1 MEPEGIVRRIA
12 GLLLVVA
19 AAVAGLLWSL
29 GIGFPRAPQPV
40 DAARVRRGDLEI
52 VLAVTGVFEARAVD
66 LAFPVP
72 GRLAWAAAEGTAVRG
87 GEPLAR
93 LDAGELQAASDQ
105 ARHAA
110 RAADEEA
117 ERAKAQV
124 AAAAAEVERA
134 RAAWGAARAQVG
146 QALSGLRAAQAN
158 LARVRSGAHP
168 SEVQQAEAAVAAAR
182 AAWEQAKRNADLHD
196 RLLREGAVSQAQRD
210 AARAE
215 EELARARL
223 DQAEAYLAG
232 LRRGASP
239 EELLAAE
246 AEVERARSAHQAA
259 LAQVEQAQAGLRAAR
274 SALEQAQA
282 ALVGAR
288 ARAAASHA
296 SWRAALERQGQ
307 AVLRAPFDG
316 VVTRVYVQPGATVGP
331 SLPVLSFAAP
341 GGWVVAE
348 VDEAD
353 VGRVR
358 VGQRARVTADAYPGV
373 AVGARVARVGGQVEV
388 RVGSRVVR
396 VRLELDRPVSF
407 RVGTSV
413 DVDLLLRT
421 VPEVLR
427 VPAEAVVAVEDGGA
441 QVYVV
446 EGGVARV
453 RRVRTGERNDRYVA
467 VLEGLREGELVAL
480 VEPGRLRD
488 GQRVLVRSV
497 Q

>member
-1 MEPEGIVRRIA
+1 MRRIA

-29 GIGFPRAPQPV
+29 GIGFPRPPQPV
-40 DAARVRRGDLEI
+40 DAARVRRGDLEV
-52 VLAVTGVFEARAVD
+52 VLAITGAFEARAVD
-66 LAFPVP
+66 LGFSLA
-72 GRLAWAAAEGTAVRG
+72 GRLAWAVSEGAAMRRG
-87 GEPLAR
+87 EVLAR
-93 LDAGELQAASDQ
+93 LEASELLAAVEQ

-110 RAADEEA
+110 RASEE
-117 ERAKAQV
+117 EVQRAAAQV
-124 AAAAAEVERA
+124 AAAAAEVERVQ
-134 RAAWGAARAQVG
+134 AAWKAARAQVE

-158 LARVRSGAHP
+158 LARVRSGARAF
-168 SEVQQAEAAVAAAR
+168 EVRQAEAAVAAAR
-182 AAWEQAKRNADLHD
+182 AAWEQARRNAELLD
-196 RLLREGAVSQAQRD
+196 RLFREGAVSQAQRD

-215 EELARARL
+215 EEAARARL
-223 DQAEAYLAG
+223 EQAEASLAG

-239 EELLAAE
+239 EELRMAE
-246 AEVERARSAHQAA
+246 AEVERARSAHRTAR
-259 LAQVEQAQAGLRAAR
+259 AQAEEAEAGVRAAR
-274 SALEQAQA
+274 AALEQARSGLA
-282 ALVGAR
+282 GAK
-288 ARAAASHA
+288 ARAAASEA
-296 SWRAALERQGQ
+296 SWRAAVARLEQ
-307 AVLRAPFDG
+307 AALRAPFDG

-358 VGQRARVTADAYPGV
+358 LGQRARVKADAYPGV
-373 AVGARVARVGGQVEV
+373 AVGARVTRVGGQVEV
-388 RVGSRVVR
+388 RTGTRVVR
-396 VRLELDRPVSF
+396 VRLELDRPVPF

-421 VPEVLR
+421 VPDVLLI
-427 VPAEAVVAVEDGGA
+427 PAEAVTSLEDGGA

-446 EGGVARV
+446 EGGVVRV
-453 RRVRTGERNDRYVA
+453 RRVRAGERNDRYAA
-467 VLEGLREGELVAL
+467 VLDGLREGELVAL

>member
-1 MEPEGIVRRIA
+1 MEPEADVRRMA
-12 GLLLVVA
+12 GLVLVVA
-19 AAVAGLLWSL
+19 AAVVGLLWSL

-40 DAARVRRGDLEI
+40 DAARVRRGDLEV
-52 VLAVTGVFEARAVD
+52 VLAVTGVFESRAAD
-66 LAFPVP
+66 LAFSVP
-72 GRLAWAAAEGTAVRG
+72 GRLVWTVPEGTAARR

-93 LDAGELQAASDQ
+93 LDAGELEAAAEQ
-105 ARHAA
+105 ARHTAQ
-110 RAADEEA
+110 AADGEA
-117 ERAKAQV
+117 ERAAAQV

-134 RAAWGAARAQVG
+134 RAAWGAARAQVR
-146 QALSGLRAAQAN
+146 QALFGVRAAQAN
-158 LARVRSGAHP
+158 LDRLRSGARP
-168 SEVQQAEAAVAAAR
+168 AEVQQAEAAVAAAR
-182 AAWEQAKRNADLHD
+182 AAWEQARRNAELQD
-196 RLLREGAVSQAQRD
+196 RLLRDGAVSQAQRD

-215 EELARARL
+215 EEAARARL
-223 DQAEAYLAG
+223 EQAEAFLAG

-239 EELLAAE
+239 EELRSAE
-246 AEVERARSAHQAA
+246 AQVAQARSAHQVAV
-259 LAQVEQAQAGLRAAR
+259 AQVEQALAGLQAAR
-274 SALEQAQA
+274 SVLEQAQA
-282 ALVGAR
+282 ALAAAK
-288 ARAAASHA
+288 ARAAAAHA
-296 SWRAALERQGQ
+296 SWQAALERLEQ

-316 VVTRVYVQPGATVGP
+316 VATRVYVQPGATVGP

-373 AVGARVARVGGQVEV
+373 AVGARVSRVGGQVEV
-388 RVGSRVVR
+388 RAGARVVR
-396 VRLELDRPVSF
+396 VRLELARPVPF

-421 VPEVLR
+421 VPQVLL
-427 VPAEAVVAVEDGGA
+427 VPAEAVVSVEDGGA

-453 RRVRTGERNDRYVA
+453 RRVRTGERNDRYAA

-480 VEPGRLRD
+480 AEPGRLRD
-488 GQRVLVRSV
+488 GQRVVVRSV